1 MSRRLLLASALLL
14 LSACGSAPA
23 PEQTPAQIA
32 NPASAYCVSQGGTL
46 EIVTNAD
53 GQVGMCHLPDG
64 SVVEEWELYRSAN
77 P

>member
-1 MSRRLLLASALLL
+1 MRRRLLLVTALLT
-14 LSACGSAPA
+14 LSACGSGPA
-23 PEQTPAQIA
+23 PEQTTAQIS

-64 SVVEEWELYRSAN
+64 SIVEEWELYRSAN